1 MKGDCIVCG
10 KEVERSPSL
19 FSKTGKVFCSQEC
32 NQAHHFKI
40 RSKITNCIICKVELK
55 AGAAD
60 NLRKKDKLAAPF
72 QPQLS
77 YAQGKAA

>member
-10 KEVERSPSL
+10 KKVERSPSL
-19 FSKTGKVFCSQEC
+19 FSKTGQP
-32 NQAHHFKI
+32 
-40 RSKITNCIICKVELK
+40 LW
-55 AGAAD
+55 AAD
-60 NLRKKDKLAAPF
+60 NLRKNDKLAAPF